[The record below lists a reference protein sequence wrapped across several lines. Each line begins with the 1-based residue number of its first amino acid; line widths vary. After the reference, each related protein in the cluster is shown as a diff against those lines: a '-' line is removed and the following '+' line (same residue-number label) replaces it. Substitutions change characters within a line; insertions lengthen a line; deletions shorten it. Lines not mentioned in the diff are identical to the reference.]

1 MDFEKNINRL
11 TNKQKFVIFKKY
23 LNWSFLTHPQ
33 PAQGRF
39 VLIPTTE
46 QIAINV
52 FNRKISKLELKI
64 LTEMDCKRILK

>member
-1 MDFEKNINRL
+1 M
-11 TNKQKFVIFKKY
+11 IFKQN

-46 QIAINV
+46 QIAIDV
-52 FNRKISKLELKI
+52 FNRKTSKLEEKTI
-64 LTEMDCKRILK
+64 KNFD